1 MSIYIQS
8 ELTDH
13 YYSHGFGALF
23 NKALNLCLMNYSKTG
38 DFCVKIDDQQINNLF
53 DVQLRGECYPTAK
66 KDLIFAKAPD
76 TDAFTNRLIYQN
88 IFQIKREIL
97 DKLEL
102 KRQDLIS
109 PNTLGIHARGTDKAT
124 EYPRLAIGKI
134 CETIKYFIDSHG
146 ISQIFLATD
155 DYYFIDMLQNDSRI
169 KAFGLSIVIDKDAT
183 ISHNNEPI
191 HHDFRNRT
199 KINFDA
205 LSAAYLLSK
214 CNYAAYCES
223 NLSKMAIAMSDES
236 QTFVQMQE

>member
-1 MSIYIQS
+1 MSIYIHS

-13 YYSHGFGALF
+13 YYTHGFGALF
-23 NKALNLCLMNYSKTG
+23 NKALNLARMNYLNTG
-38 DFCVKIDDQQINNLF
+38 DFKVSIDDQQINNLF
-53 DVQLRGECYPTAK
+53 DIKNKAQNLREYH
-66 KDLIFAKAPD
+66 DLIFAKSYD
-76 TDAFTNRLIYQN
+76 TNPLANRLIYKN
-88 IFQIKREIL
+88 VFKIKPDIL

-102 KRQDLIS
+102 KREQLIT

-155 DYYFIDMLQNDSRI
+155 DYYFIDMLQNDPRI
-169 KAFGLSIVIDKDAT
+169 KASGLSIVVDKDAT